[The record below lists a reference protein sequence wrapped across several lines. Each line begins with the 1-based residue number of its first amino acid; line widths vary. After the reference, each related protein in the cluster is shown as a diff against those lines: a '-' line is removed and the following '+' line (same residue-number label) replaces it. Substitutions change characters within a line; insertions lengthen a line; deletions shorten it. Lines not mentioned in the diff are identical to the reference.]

1 MRLRTRFCLG
11 VFLIGLAPPVRGQAA
26 AEFRDRRNDDRGWPT
41 EAVRA
46 SHAMIATDEELGSEA
61 GVEILKRGGN
71 AVDAAVAVA
80 FAASLGRPPPGHHC
94 RGRVLPHSPGQTPN
108 PLPA

>member
-1 MRLRTRFCLG
+1 MRLRTTFCLS

-71 AVDAAVAVA
+71 AVDAAGGVGFSPSV
-80 FAASLGRPPPGHHC
+80 GGTPPGDKN
-94 RGRVLPHSPGQTPN
+94 GKG
-108 PLPA
+108 AWGGKG